1 MLLIYSIHTGLS
13 AGRTLS
19 NTAADAADHPAA
31 LSYGHVLGGAA
42 RPSWY
47 AARCTAPRRAAVI
60 VAKAELT
67 ICTGSVCSKHGT
79 KEVQAAARKSGLA
92 MKTTSKCLK
101 GCGKGVN
108 VTGKGIGKR
117 MLKGCSDPAK
127 AQAATDQIAKKLGL

>member
-1 MLLIYSIHTGLS
+1 MLRITQLLC
-13 AGRTLS
+13 L
-19 NTAADAADHPAA
+19 TATCSAA
-31 LSYGHVLGGAA
+31 LLAPVGLHSA
-42 RPSWY
+42 
-47 AARCTAPRRAAVI
+47 AARCTAPRCAAVI

-67 ICTGSVCSKHGT
+67 VCTGSVCSKHGT

-92 MKTTSKCLK
+92 VKTTSKCLK

-127 AQAATDQIAKKLGL
+127 AQAATDHIAKKLGL